1 MQKTESNI
9 KILDLINSLKNTNLL
24 SEFSNNCDFLKQ
36 SLILFYNLTA
46 KGVTTS
52 GEEKKAIL
60 NVFYDIEK
68 VVKNTINLEE
78 AK

>member
-1 MQKTESNI
+1 MQKTENNI
-9 KILDLINSLKNTNLL
+9 KILDLINSLKSTNLL
-24 SEFSNNCDFLKQ
+24 SEFGNNCDFIKQ

-46 KGVTTS
+46 KGITIS
-52 GEEKKAIL
+52 EEEKKAIL

-78 AK
+78 VK